1 MLGARFTY
9 NQMQTFRWI
18 LAAAIFLALL
28 LLSLQNAE
36 QVTLRF
42 FNLANLQ
49 APLVFVVF
57 LAFAGGVAC
66 GLLAGAFRAA
76 RLKRQLNALRREYSG
91 SETTRS
97 PLSGGT
103 LTGNTPLSPRFPPGE
118 RNGDVL

>member
-1 MLGARFTY
+1 
-9 NQMQTFRWI
+9 MQTIRWI
-18 LAAAIFLALL
+18 VAAAIFLALL

-57 LAFAGGVAC
+57 IAFAGGVAA

-76 RLKRQLNALRREYSG
+76 RLKRQLNALRRENRG
-91 SETTRS
+91 TDVTRS
-97 PLSGGT
+97 PLDTDT
-103 LTGNTPLSPRFPPGE
+103 LPGNPSTVGPRFMRGE
-118 RNGDVL
+118 HKGDGL

>member
-1 MLGARFTY
+1 
-9 NQMQTFRWI
+9 MQTIRWI
-18 LAAAIFLALL
+18 LAATIFLALL

-57 LAFAGGVAC
+57 LAFAGGVAA

-76 RLKRQLNALRREYSG
+76 QFKRQLNALRREHRG
-91 SETTRS
+91 IGTTRS
-97 PLSGGT
+97 PLDAAT
-103 LTGNTPLSPRFPPGE
+103 LPGDPSTLSRRFRRGEPRDDG
-118 RNGDVL
+118 L

>member
-1 MLGARFTY
+1 
-9 NQMQTFRWI
+9 MQIIRWI
-18 LAAAIFLALL
+18 IAAAIFLTLL

-57 LAFAGGVAC
+57 IAFAGGVAA

-76 RLKRQLNALRREYSG
+76 RLKRQLNALRRERLG
-91 SETTRS
+91 SDPMHS
-97 PLSGGT
+97 PLGPDAAPADPA
-103 LTGNTPLSPRFPPGE
+103 TPGAGLR
-118 RNGDVL
+118 RTQYLGDEL